1 MGESL
6 DDLNDV
12 GTTLGTRKMSLWQT
26 TRDTGVTFTEV
37 EADVFPV
44 RSTSARGS
52 PRSSERAKQFT
63 QFTQRVKLTERVGGG
78 SFGVGVEVDFVQGG
92 AERGVVP
99 SSLSREWAS
108 VWLPASRQRARLCKS
123 S

>member
-1 MGESL
+1 
-6 DDLNDV
+6 
-12 GTTLGTRKMSLWQT
+12 MSLWQT

-37 EADVFPV
+37 EAGDFPV

-92 AERGVVP
+92 AERGGDAFLP
-99 SSLSREWAS
+99 SRES
-108 VWLPASRQRARLCKS
+108 GFQFGSRQRARQVLQGS
-123 S
+123 

>member
-1 MGESL
+1 
-6 DDLNDV
+6 
-12 GTTLGTRKMSLWQT
+12 MSLWQT

-63 QFTQRVKLTERVGGG
+63 QFTQRVQLTERFGGG

-92 AERGVVP
+92 AERGGGAFFPLERVGFSLAPGNEPGRFCKVVKVECTCMP
-99 SSLSREWAS
+99 S
-108 VWLPASRQRARLCKS
+108 
-123 S
+123 